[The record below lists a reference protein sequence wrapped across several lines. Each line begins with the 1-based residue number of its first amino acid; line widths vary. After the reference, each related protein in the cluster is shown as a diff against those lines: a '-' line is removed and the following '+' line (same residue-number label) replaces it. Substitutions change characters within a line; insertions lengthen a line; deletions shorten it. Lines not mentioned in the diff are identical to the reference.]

1 MSDLGARLWN
11 GDVLRTRF
19 FDGLSLL
26 LPAGEEFVIRA
37 AQDWLDAHPAA
48 DGQLRAEAQR
58 FIREERSHQRAHRR
72 YNAELHQALPMTREC
87 EQRIAAVITE
97 LDRFSLPMR
106 LALAAAFEHLTALL
120 SAEVLGGDAWVD
132 DTPRRECRM
141 WRWHC
146 AEELAHR
153 HVADDLLSTLRPLPG
168 LRLWALVLA
177 SLYLAADAFGLTWA
191 LCRQDRRQGRV
202 NAGALLGQAGR
213 FAWRA
218 TPGLLRIA
226 LGWGG
231 PLFRRRPLRAAS
243 PA

>member
-1 MSDLGARLWN
+1 MSAPAVRVWWN
-11 GDVLRTRF
+11 GDALRTRL

-48 DGQLRAEAQR
+48 DARLRCEAER

-72 YNAELHQALPMTREC
+72 YNAELHAALPVAREC
-87 EQRIAAVITE
+87 EDRIAAVAGE

-120 SAEVLGGDAWVD
+120 STEVLRGDAWVD
-132 DTPRRECRM
+132 DSARRECRM

-153 HVADDLLSTLRPLPG
+153 HVAEDLLRSMRPVPG
-168 LRLWALVLA
+168 LRALALLLA
-177 SLYLAADAFGLTWA
+177 SLYLAADALSLTWA
-191 LCRQDRRQGRV
+191 LCRQDRREGRV
-202 NAGALLGQAGR
+202 TVRGLIAQAGR
-213 FAWRA
+213 FGWRA
-218 TPGLLRIA
+218 APGLLRMA
-226 LGWGG
+226 VGWGG
-231 PLFRRRPLRAAS
+231 QLV
-243 PA
+243 PAVR

>member
-1 MSDLGARLWN
+1 MSDGAARLWN
-11 GDVLRTRF
+11 GDVFRTRL

-37 AQDWLDAHPAA
+37 AQDWLDAHPQA
-48 DGQLRAEAQR
+48 DGHLRAEAQR

-72 YNAELHQALPMTREC
+72 YNAELHEAVPVAREC
-87 EQRIAAVITE
+87 EQRISAVVTE
-97 LDRFSLPMR
+97 LDRFGLPMR
-106 LALAAAFEHLTALL
+106 LALASAFEHLTALL
-120 SAEVLGGDAWVD
+120 SAEVLRGEAWVD
-132 DTPRRECRM
+132 DSPRRECRM

-153 HVADDLLSTLRPLPG
+153 HVADDLLDTLRPVPG
-168 LRLWALVLA
+168 LRLVALVLA
-177 SLYLAADAFGLTWA
+177 SLYLAADAFSLTWV
-191 LCRQDRRQGRV
+191 LCREDRLEGRV
-202 NAGALLGQAGR
+202 TAGELLGQAVR

-218 TPGLLRIA
+218 APSLARIA

-231 PLFRRRPLRAAS
+231 PLFRRRPLRAAT